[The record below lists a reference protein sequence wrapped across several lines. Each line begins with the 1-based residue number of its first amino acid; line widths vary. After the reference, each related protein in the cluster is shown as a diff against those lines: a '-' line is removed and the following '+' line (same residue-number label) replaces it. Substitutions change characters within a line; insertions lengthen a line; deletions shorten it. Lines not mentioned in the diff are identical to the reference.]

1 MYVGEQVMRCDSI
14 RIFIHSLKWQR
25 RQIKSVSC
33 MYVVPGSRQNKIL
46 IKHLNYTLVY
56 DN

>member
-1 MYVGEQVMRCDSI
+1 MRCDSI

-33 MYVVPGSRQNKIL
+33 MYVVSGSRQNKIL